1 MKSKTSYF
9 NKTIFKKNF
18 THYWPIW
25 GMILFWNLFLLPF
38 MIYDNSLQYRYYTNM
53 TQTQIE
59 QQRLH
64 DITSLLQVYI
74 SPGMLFVFS
83 LAAVMAV
90 FSYLYSTRSAYTFH
104 ALPVTRLELFV
115 TNYISGFL
123 FLVIPE
129 VVGFLTGT
137 LVSVVCGYTSINYL
151 FTGMLFAVG
160 ISFFF
165 YTFTVFVAM
174 FTGQLFAVP
183 VLTLILNVLF
193 VGSKFLVS
201 AMVEMLSYGVSW
213 GYSSSRMD
221 VLSPLVYL
229 LRNTGIRFDYM
240 DDSTV
245 TSGFEGTGAVAGYAF
260 AALFLLAAAYYVYKK
275 KHVETAGSLIS
286 VSWISPVFRWGAGL
300 CGGFLFSMAFCSM
313 LGIGSGRK
321 LFFAVLAFAVLF
333 GAVFFFGAQMFLE
346 KGFRVFRK
354 KRLAEYGIFSAALF
368 LLLLSIEC
376 DFFGQEKKMP
386 DSAEIESAYLSGTYV
401 IGGDSEEDIRRI
413 LEIHSQIIS
422 SKKEFESFAA
432 KRNLWMD
439 SDLLGVTVNYYLKNG
454 SMLRRAYNIPAG
466 TEMIS
471 DPETVIGKLA
481 EACMDPEVYLDNMFA
496 GDYENVMI
504 KDARMDIY
512 DKDGAYDERVFS
524 EEEAKKIYQAV
535 IDDAMEG
542 NFKEFVRNGLR
553 YQDMEETADEVYYNS
568 LTIQYVIKNDKIGNR
583 EARNREYNMWSAEG
597 SAAISL
603 HKNCRNTIHALIEA
617 GVIKS
622 EDDLYTRDEMET
634 ITTNADAV
642 DAEFAK

>member
-1 MKSKTSYF
+1 
-9 NKTIFKKNF
+9 
-18 THYWPIW
+18 
-25 GMILFWNLFLLPF
+25 
-38 MIYDNSLQYRYYTNM
+38 
-53 TQTQIE
+53 
-59 QQRLH
+59 
-64 DITSLLQVYI
+64 
-74 SPGMLFVFS
+74 
-83 LAAVMAV
+83 
-90 FSYLYSTRSAYTFH
+90 
-104 ALPVTRLELFV
+104 
-115 TNYISGFL
+115 
-123 FLVIPE
+123 
-129 VVGFLTGT
+129 
-137 LVSVVCGYTSINYL
+137 
-151 FTGMLFAVG
+151 
-160 ISFFF
+160 
-165 YTFTVFVAM
+165 
-174 FTGQLFAVP
+174 
-183 VLTLILNVLF
+183 
-193 VGSKFLVS
+193 
-201 AMVEMLSYGVSW
+201 
-213 GYSSSRMD
+213 
-221 VLSPLVYL
+221 
-229 LRNTGIRFDYM
+229 
-240 DDSTV
+240 
-245 TSGFEGTGAVAGYAF
+245 
-260 AALFLLAAAYYVYKK
+260 
-275 KHVETAGSLIS
+275 
-286 VSWISPVFRWGAGL
+286 
-300 CGGFLFSMAFCSM
+300 
-313 LGIGSGRK
+313 
-321 LFFAVLAFAVLF
+321 
-333 GAVFFFGAQMFLE
+333 
-346 KGFRVFRK
+346 
-354 KRLAEYGIFSAALF
+354 
-368 LLLLSIEC
+368 
-376 DFFGQEKKMP
+376 MP
-386 DSAEIESAYLSGTYV
+386 DSAEIESAYLSGSYV